1 MKNTNHIMKKPVLF
15 AIAAL
20 ALLASCAKTE
30 VVPVQNDGDQLISFQ
45 TAVSRQGTR
54 ALIDNAVYPID
65 ETFGTF
71 AYFNAKDTYFPTD
84 AELYIP
90 ESEVKYKTTTS
101 GSTTTKYWATETP
114 YYWPKQGSLTFFSYS
129 PYAALSDVTDC
140 SAPDGITI
148 DAWDVDKNQTVDIL
162 VADARTGETKNTAG
176 TVYNGVPTVFRHK
189 LAQIVNVSFKTEYDY
204 CGGRTEAT
212 ASVGDKFFY
221 VNTVKINNVQYK
233 GSYRSGI
240 DVDGTNL
247 GAWTVDADTQSY
259 TWYDVQPTAAN
270 PTAGTAF
277 GLTAVPVDPTAKL
290 TNSYLLVM
298 PQEFARPA
306 DLANLTSEKTIQI
319 SYTIRTCTE
328 VTAGGRVFS
337 TENVKDVVIPL
348 WQIQGGKDAVAA
360 TQNTAAT
367 PAVEATAWNMN
378 KKLSYTFII
387 GLDQILWDPSVV
399 EWETQGTF
407 EQTLK

>member
-1 MKNTNHIMKKPVLF
+1 MKNKNLIMKKPVLF

-30 VVPVQNDGDQLISFQ
+30 VVPVQNDGDQLVSFQ

-54 ALIDNAVYPID
+54 ADELISGTTYPVD

-71 AYFNAKDTYFPTD
+71 AYFNAANTAFPT
-84 AELYIP
+84 ESGLYIP
-90 ESEVKYKTTTS
+90 ESEVRFKS
-101 GSTTTKYWATETP
+101 STATAYWATDTP

-129 PYAALSDVTDC
+129 PYDELNAVTDCDVTD
-140 SAPDGITI
+140 GIQI
-148 DAWDVDKNQTVDIL
+148 SSWDVNANQKVDIL
-162 VADARTGETKNTAG
+162 VADVRKGETKNTAG

-189 LAQIVNVSFKTEYDY
+189 LAQVVNVSFRTEYDY

-212 ASVGDKFFY
+212 ANVGDKFFY
-221 VNTVKINNVQYK
+221 VNTVKINNIQYK

-270 PTAGTAF
+270 PAAGTAF
-277 GLTAVPVDPTAKL
+277 GVTAVAVDPAAKL

-298 PQEFARPA
+298 PQTFDKPA
-306 DLANLTSEKTIQI
+306 DLNSLASEKTIQI
-319 SYTIRTCTE
+319 SYTIRTCTG
-328 VTAGGRVFS
+328 VNGSDRTFS

-348 WQIQGGKDAVAA
+348 WQIQGGKDADAVAG
-360 TQNTAAT
+360 TAAVDAT
-367 PAVEATAWNMN
+367 PWNMN

-399 EWETQGTF
+399 DWELQSAF
-407 EQTLK
+407 EQTIK

>member
-1 MKNTNHIMKKPVLF
+1 MKNTIHIMKKPVLF

-54 ALIDNAVYPID
+54 ANELINGTDYPTD
-65 ETFGTF
+65 VPFGTF
-71 AYFNAKDTYFPTD
+71 AYFNAKGTTFPTG

-90 ESEVKYKTTTS
+90 HSDVSYD
-101 GSTTTKYWATETP
+101 ATGNKWLTGTP
-114 YYWPKQGSLTFFSYS
+114 YYWPKQGSLTFYSYS
-129 PYAALSDVTDC
+129 PYDALSGITDC
-140 SAPDGITI
+140 TVANGITI
-148 DAWDVDKNQTVDIL
+148 ASVAEPWDVDANQKVDIL
-162 VADARTGETKNTAG
+162 VADYKTDQTTNVGNPSTTF
-176 TVYNGVPTVFRHK
+176 TNGVPTIFRHK
-189 LAQIVNVSFKTEYDY
+189 LAQIVNVSFRTDIDY
-204 CGGRTEAT
+204 CGGRTEET
-212 ASVGDKFFY
+212 AEVGDKFFY
-221 VNTVKINNVQYK
+221 ANSVKINNIEYK
-233 GSYRSGI
+233 GNYTSGQI
-240 DVDGTNL
+240 VDGTNL
-247 GAWTVDADTQSY
+247 GAWNVNTDKVSY
-259 TWYDVQPTAAN
+259 TWYEVLPTENN

-277 GLTAVPVDPTAKL
+277 GLTAVPVDPAAKL

-306 DLANLTSEKTIQI
+306 NLANLTSEKTIQI

-337 TENVKDVVIPL
+337 TENVKDVIIPL
-348 WQIQGGKDAVAA
+348 WQIQGGKDATANEAA
-360 TQNTAAT
+360 VTAT
-367 PAVEATAWNMN
+367 PWYMN